1 VCVAPSSIAYMVDTT
16 TNRLVL
22 HPIDAVEA
30 ERILGGAATSED
42 AWASGYPSESD
53 LKAVGNLLAA
63 TIAGGDQRPWGYFQL
78 RRRIDGL
85 AIGGIEFFGPPDG
98 EGTVEVG
105 YGLVPDARG
114 HGYAAEALAA
124 VIGIARTAG
133 AKRVVANTSPDNVAS
148 QRTMRDVGMPRV
160 SANAEAWH
168 YELLLDSNQ

>member
-1 VCVAPSSIAYMVDTT
+1 MVDTL

-30 ERILGGAATSED
+30 ERILGGVATGED
-42 AWASGYPSESD
+42 AWANGYPAESD
-53 LKAVGNLLAA
+53 LKALGNLLAA
-63 TIAGGDQRPWGYFQL
+63 TIAGGEQRPWGYYLL

-85 AIGGIEFFGPPDG
+85 AIGGIEFFGPPD
-98 EGTVEVG
+98 EAGTVEIG

-114 HGYAAEALAA
+114 HGFAAEALAA
-124 VIGIARTAG
+124 AIGIARAGG

-160 SANAEAWH
+160 STNDGAWH

>member
-1 VCVAPSSIAYMVDTT
+1 MADTL

-30 ERILGGAATSED
+30 ERILGGMATSED
-42 AWASGYPSESD
+42 AWAGGYPSESD
-53 LKAVGNLLAA
+53 LKAIGNLLAA
-63 TIAGGDQRPWGYFQL
+63 TLAGGDQRPWGYYQL

-85 AIGGIEFFGPPDG
+85 AIGGIEFFGPPDAG
-98 EGTVEVG
+98 GTVEIG

-114 HGYAAEALAA
+114 HGFAAEALAA
-124 VIGIARTAG
+124 AIAIARAAG
-133 AKRVVANTSPDNVAS
+133 AKRIVANTSPDNVAS

-160 SANAEAWH
+160 SASADAWH